1 MISSGAYRYIGWE
14 TTDLFTFTKEILEK
28 LNFLCRAVHTLLNIL
43 TKYNPVLLCI
53 LYKVT

>member
-28 LNFLCRAVHTLLNIL
+28 LNFSCRAVHTLLNIL